1 MRDESTRQIRIA
13 IDLKQGAM
21 PEVVLNNL
29 FKNTQM
35 QESFGMNMV
44 ALVDGQPMLLNLKQ
58 MVVYFLE
65 HRREVVTRRTIFRLK
80 RAAAPAT
87 FLPVRRSLW
96 PILTNSSV

>member
-65 HRREVVTRRTIFRLK
+65 H
-80 RAAAPAT
+80 AAK
-87 FLPVRRSLW
+87 W
-96 PILTNSSV
+96 